1 MNQDQAFIIPTILEA
16 NRWSKVVHQGLMP
29 RPLNSLAE
37 GLGTMGIGRC
47 NPKNVLGAFRT
58 IQVQHYAVV
67 KWIQMA
73 AMHSDQ

>member
-1 MNQDQAFIIPTILEA
+1 
-16 NRWSKVVHQGLMP
+16 MP

-47 NPKNVLGAFRT
+47 NPKNVLGASRT